1 MGFLAM
7 CVSSLE
13 KYLFRYFAHFSV
25 GFFALLI
32 LSCMSCL
39 CILEIN
45 PLWVASFAKKVLLLC
60 WLSFHFVCFLCFAK
74 AFKLN

>member
-32 LSCMSCL
+32 LSFMSCL

-45 PLWVASFAKKVLLLC
+45 PLWVASFAKKFSYYVGCL
-60 WLSFHFVCFLCFAK
+60 HFVCFLCFAK
-74 AFKLN
+74 VFKLN